1 MGISWLTEGQ
11 KTNQMMDAL
20 RNIGMIVIFAGTIYS
35 FHKIRQRPEYEEL
48 RKRNLARNLNV
59 IFLLPAFW
67 YKKEPALKP
76 AYVKLAKIG
85 LVHAIGAPFGIL
97 GYAYFLAFIE
107 LYMTDRLPL

>member
-1 MGISWLTEGQ
+1 
-11 KTNQMMDAL
+11 MMDAL
-20 RNIGMIVIFAGTIYS
+20 RYIGIIAIFAGTIYS

-48 RKRNLARNLNV
+48 RKRNLARSLNF

-85 LVHAIGAPFGIL
+85 LVHVFGALFGML
-97 GYAYFLAFIE
+97 GYPTLLDFIYF
-107 LYMTDRLPL
+107 YMTGRLPL